1 MELRRCRRSW
11 AALAKFW
18 HKGGWAYTDQVR
30 ESLLP
35 WLTEQHDM
43 AERRETWLLLMEVA
57 IVILVGA
64 ELFFS
69 VIEFLTRHPGR

>member
-1 MELRRCRRSW
+1 
-11 AALAKFW
+11 
-18 HKGGWAYTDQVR
+18 
-30 ESLLP
+30 LLP